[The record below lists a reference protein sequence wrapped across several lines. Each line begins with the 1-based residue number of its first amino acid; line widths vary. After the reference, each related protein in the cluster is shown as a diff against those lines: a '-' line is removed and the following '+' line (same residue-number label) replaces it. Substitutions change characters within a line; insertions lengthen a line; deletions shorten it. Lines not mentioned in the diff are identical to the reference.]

1 LKRKSVLVPRS
12 DEGVEAHVSRQVSL
26 QPRLAPG
33 APCLVLLRA
42 VPRTLVHL
50 MSADRFPLANPGR
63 LLRLAD
69 DMAGRAAEDEGFA
82 ALAVLAAHAV
92 LESLVNELG
101 RQEIQSFNERAR
113 FLPKW
118 HDLCERTL
126 GKQLDAAPDLER
138 LHALRDGVAGFSGP
152 PERLD
157 RRSPT
162 PPPEVPQM
170 LSVET
175 ARWAVDAARRVV
187 EEFHQ
192 RAGRERPDWLDWV
205 A

>member
-1 LKRKSVLVPRS
+1 MA
-12 DEGVEAHVSRQVSL
+12 D
-26 QPRLAPG
+26 PG
-33 APCLVLLRA
+33 Q
-42 VPRTLVHL
+42 
-50 MSADRFPLANPGR
+50 

-69 DMAGRAAEDEGFA
+69 EMAGRAAKDEGFA
-82 ALAVLAAHAV
+82 WLAVLAAHAA
-92 LESLVNELG
+92 LESVVNQLG
-101 RQEIQSFNERAR
+101 REEIGSFNERAR

-138 LHALRDGVAGFSGP
+138 LHALRDGVAGFGGP

-157 RRSPT
+157 RRSST
-162 PPPEVPQM
+162 PPQEVPPA

-187 EEFHQ
+187 EEFH
-192 RAGRERPDWLDWV
+192 RAAGRERPDWLD
-205 A
+205 

>member
-1 LKRKSVLVPRS
+1 M
-12 DEGVEAHVSRQVSL
+12 AY
-26 QPRLAPG
+26 
-33 APCLVLLRA
+33 
-42 VPRTLVHL
+42 
-50 MSADRFPLANPGR
+50 PGR

-69 DMAGRAAEDEGFA
+69 EMAARAAEDEEFA
-82 ALAVLAAHAV
+82 GLAVLAAHAA
-92 LESLVNELG
+92 LESLVNQLG
-101 RQEIQSFNERAR
+101 REEIGSFNERAR

-138 LHALRDGVAGFSGP
+138 LHALRDTVAGFVGP

-157 RRSPT
+157 RRSPA
-162 PPPEVPQM
+162 PPPEVPPA

-187 EEFHQ
+187 KEFHTG
-192 RAGRERPDWLDWV
+192 AGRERPDWLD
-205 A
+205 

>member
-1 LKRKSVLVPRS
+1 
-12 DEGVEAHVSRQVSL
+12 
-26 QPRLAPG
+26 
-33 APCLVLLRA
+33 
-42 VPRTLVHL
+42 
-50 MSADRFPLANPGR
+50 MADPGR

-69 DMAGRAAEDEGFA
+69 DMARRAAEDEGFA
-82 ALAVLAAHAV
+82 AFAVLGAHAV
-92 LESLVNELG
+92 LESLVNQLG

-126 GKQLDAAPDLER
+126 GRQLDAAPDLEL
-138 LHALRDGVAGFSGP
+138 LHALRDGVAGVSGP

-162 PPPEVPQM
+162 PPPEVAQM
-170 LSVET
+170 FSVET
-175 ARWAVDAARRVV
+175 ARWAVGAARRVV

>member
-1 LKRKSVLVPRS
+1 
-12 DEGVEAHVSRQVSL
+12 
-26 QPRLAPG
+26 
-33 APCLVLLRA
+33 
-42 VPRTLVHL
+42 
-50 MSADRFPLANPGR
+50 MSAERFPMANPGR

-69 DMAGRAAEDEGFA
+69 DMAGRAAEEEGFA
-82 ALAVLAAHAV
+82 ALAVLAAHAA
-92 LESLVNELG
+92 LESLVNRLG

-118 HDLCERTL
+118 HDLCERTI
-126 GKQLDAAPDLER
+126 GRQLDAAPDLER
-138 LHALRDGVAGFSGP
+138 LHALRDGVTGFSGP

>member
-1 LKRKSVLVPRS
+1 VTAERS
-12 DEGVEAHVSRQVSL
+12 
-26 QPRLAPG
+26 P
-33 APCLVLLRA
+33 
-42 VPRTLVHL
+42 
-50 MSADRFPLANPGR
+50 MADPGR

-69 DMAGRAAEDEGFA
+69 DMARRAAEDEGFA
-82 ALAVLAAHAV
+82 ALAILAAHAV
-92 LESLVNELG
+92 LESLVNQLG
-101 RQEIQSFNERAR
+101 RDEIQSFNERAR

-126 GKQLDAAPDLER
+126 GRQLDTTPDLER
-138 LHALRDGVAGFSGP
+138 LHALRDGVTGFSGP

-157 RRSPT
+157 GRSPT
-162 PPPEVPQM
+162 PPPEVPEM

-175 ARWAVDAARRVV
+175 GRWAVDTARRVV

>member
-1 LKRKSVLVPRS
+1 
-12 DEGVEAHVSRQVSL
+12 
-26 QPRLAPG
+26 
-33 APCLVLLRA
+33 
-42 VPRTLVHL
+42 
-50 MSADRFPLANPGR
+50 MANPGR

-92 LESLVNELG
+92 LESLVNQLG
-101 RQEIQSFNERAR
+101 REEIQSFNERAR

-118 HDLCERTL
+118 HDLCERYL
-126 GKQLDAAPDLER
+126 GRQLEAAPDLER

-162 PPPEVPQM
+162 PPLEVPEM

-175 ARWAVDAARRVV
+175 GRWAVDAARRVV

-192 RAGRERPDWLDWV
+192 RAGRERPNWLDWV

>member
-1 LKRKSVLVPRS
+1 MA
-12 DEGVEAHVSRQVSL
+12 D
-26 QPRLAPG
+26 PG
-33 APCLVLLRA
+33 Q
-42 VPRTLVHL
+42 
-50 MSADRFPLANPGR
+50 

-69 DMAGRAAEDEGFA
+69 EMAGRAAKDGGFA
-82 ALAVLAAHAV
+82 VLAVLAAHAA
-92 LESLVNELG
+92 LESLVNQLG
-101 RQEIQSFNERAR
+101 REEIGSFNERAR

-138 LHALRDGVAGFSGP
+138 LHALRDGVAGFGGP

-157 RRSPT
+157 RRSPA
-162 PPPEVPQM
+162 PSPEVPPA

-175 ARWAVDAARRVV
+175 ARWAVDAALRVV
-187 EEFHQ
+187 EEFH
-192 RAGRERPDWLDWV
+192 RAAGRAPPL